1 MKLIKTHIEGVT
13 VIEPKVFS
21 DGRGCFF
28 ESFSERDFA
37 EAVGPVRFVQD
48 NESRSVY
55 GVIRGLHFQKP
66 PHAQAKLVRV
76 VKGKVIDVA
85 VDLRKDSPTFGQHVA
100 MELSDENR
108 RQMFIP
114 RGFAHG
120 FSVLSE
126 EAVFQYKCDSYY
138 APESEGSL
146 AWNDPDLNID
156 WNVPA
161 GSEIL
166 SDKDRMS
173 PRLKDIIDTLE

>member
-21 DGRGCFF
+21 DSRGCFF

-37 EAVGPVRFVQD
+37 EEVGPVRFVQD

-76 VKGKVIDVA
+76 VKGKVLDVA

>member
-21 DGRGCFF
+21 DSRGCFF

-76 VKGKVIDVA
+76 VKGKVLDVA

-100 MELSDENR
+100 MELSDANR

-146 AWNDPDLNID
+146 VWNDPDLNID

>member
-21 DGRGCFF
+21 DSRGCFF

-37 EAVGPVRFVQD
+37 EEVGPVRFVQD

-76 VKGKVIDVA
+76 VKGKVLDVA

-173 PRLKDIIDTLE
+173 PRLKDIIDTFE

>member
-21 DGRGCFF
+21 DSRGCFF

-76 VKGKVIDVA
+76 VKGKVLDVV

>member
-21 DGRGCFF
+21 DSRGCFF

-37 EAVGPVRFVQD
+37 EEVGPVRFVQD

-76 VKGKVIDVA
+76 VKGKVLDVA

-156 WNVPA
+156 WSVPA